1 MNALITLPAIAGA
14 IVTVATAI
22 INRVQWNAKVKNLVA
37 LVLAVLLVVGGVLAE
52 LYPDKWQ
59 IIASGI
65 LATYG
70 VSQAIYAAL
79 KTPLQRLEAAT
90 SGGTTITADI
100 GDLLAEVDADLQ
112 PITLDEPVVGDR
124 VGGRHD
130 LLPDEGAAD

>member
-1 MNALITLPAIAGA
+1 MNALITFPAVAGA

-22 INRVQWNAKVKNLVA
+22 INRVNWSAKIKNLVA
-37 LVLAVLLVVGGVLAE
+37 LVIGVLLVAGGVLAE

-65 LATYG
+65 LASYG

-90 SGGTTITADI
+90 SGGTITVDI

-112 PITLDEPVVGDR
+112 PIRSYYLGDQ
-124 VGGRHD
+124 
-130 LLPDEGAAD
+130 EAARKAAEAVANQAKNR

>member
-1 MNALITLPAIAGA
+1 MNELITVPAIAGA

-22 INRVQWNAKVKNLVA
+22 INRVQWSAKVKNLIA
-37 LVLAVLLVVGGVLAE
+37 LVIGVLLVAGGVLAE

-79 KTPLQRLEAAT
+79 KAPLKRLESAT
-90 SGGTTITADI
+90 SGGTITEDI
-100 GDLLAEVDADLQ
+100 GDLLAEIDDDLQ
-112 PITLDEPVVGDR
+112 PIMLDEPITGDR

-130 LLPDEGAAD
+130 LLPDEGGAD

>member
-1 MNALITLPAIAGA
+1 MNALITFPAIAGA
-14 IVTVATAI
+14 VVTVATAI
-22 INRVQWNAKVKNLVA
+22 INRVNWSAKIKNLVA
-37 LVLAVLLVVGGVLAE
+37 LVIGVLLVAGGVLAE

-90 SGGTTITADI
+90 SGGTTTVDI

>member
-1 MNALITLPAIAGA
+1 MNSLIAFPAIAGA
-14 IVTVATAI
+14 VVTVSTAI
-22 INRVQWNAKVKNLVA
+22 INRVNWSAKIKNLVA
-37 LVLAVLLVVGGVLAE
+37 LVIGVLLVAGGVLAE

-90 SGGTTITADI
+90 SGGTITVDI

>member
-1 MNALITLPAIAGA
+1 MNALITFPAIAGA
-14 IVTVATAI
+14 VVTVATAI
-22 INRVQWNAKVKNLVA
+22 INRVNWSAKIKNLVA
-37 LVLAVLLVVGGVLAE
+37 LVIGVLLVAGGVLAE

-90 SGGTTITADI
+90 SGGTITVDI

>member
-1 MNALITLPAIAGA
+1 MNELITFPAIAGA

-22 INRVQWNAKVKNLVA
+22 INRVQWSAKVKNLIAPVIG
-37 LVLAVLLVVGGVLAE
+37 VLLVAGGVLAE

-79 KTPLQRLEAAT
+79 KTPLQRLESAT
-90 SGGTTITADI
+90 SGGTITVDI
-100 GDLLAEVDADLQ
+100 GDLLAEVDDDLQ

-124 VGGRHD
+124 VSGRHD